1 MKMNRAASR
10 GAYSTLWTMASTTV
24 GTFQMPS
31 GADEHPPCPPDRRVI
46 LSSFPHILSRE
57 ALIVFQGVT
66 RMKKFD
72 TRVYSISDFLEWRKN
87 SILDISPEFQR
98 RGVWTR
104 AAKSF
109 LIDTIIRG
117 KPIPK
122 LLLTQS
128 LRDQRNIRTVVDG
141 QQRLRTIF
149 EFVSND
155 FTILK
160 AHNEEYAS
168 ATFSELPQGV
178 QNEILKYEVGVDVL
192 FDVDFKDLLDIFARI
207 NTYSVVLN
215 TQEKFNAKY
224 LGVFKT
230 YAYELGRD
238 YVDYFVSAAILTRKL
253 VSRMAEAQLS
263 SDLLVIL
270 CDGVQTVKNIERFY
284 RKYETIEDVP
294 PELRT
299 ARDNF
304 HTVMALVGGI
314 YKADEMGN
322 TNWARPHWFYSLF
335 SVVAHALF
343 GVGGLSDQGRPVLN
357 DARKGHW
364 RSVLDEISAQY
375 DIYTAED
382 AQDVPQDYT
391 RFIDYARRRTT
402 DTEARIERAKF
413 IIGKLL

>member
-1 MKMNRAASR
+1 
-10 GAYSTLWTMASTTV
+10 
-24 GTFQMPS
+24 
-31 GADEHPPCPPDRRVI
+31 
-46 LSSFPHILSRE
+46 
-57 ALIVFQGVT
+57 
-66 RMKKFD
+66 MKKFD

-87 SILDISPEFQR
+87 NILNLSPEFQR

-128 LRDQRNIRTVVDG
+128 LKDQRNLRTVVDG

-149 EFVSND
+149 EFIGND

-160 AHNEEYAS
+160 AHNETYARK
-168 ATFSELPQGV
+168 TFAELSEDV
-178 QNEILKYEVGVDVL
+178 QHEILKYEIGVDVL

-215 TQEKFNAKY
+215 TQEKLNAKY

-238 YVDYFVSAAILTRKL
+238 YVDYFVDADIFTKKQ
-253 VSRMAEAQLS
+253 VNRMAEAELS
-263 SDLLVIL
+263 SDLLIAL
-270 CDGVQTVKNIERFY
+270 CDGVQTAKNIEKFY
-284 RKYETIEDVP
+284 KKYETSEDVP
-294 PELRT
+294 EELR
-299 ARDNF
+299 AAKEHF
-304 HTVMALVGGI
+304 HKVMAFIGAI
-314 YKADEMGN
+314 YKAEEIKN
-322 TNWARPHWFYSLF
+322 TNWARPHLFYSLF

-343 GVGGLSDQGRPVLN
+343 GVGGLPVDQRPELTE
-357 DARKGHW
+357 ARKGHW

-375 DIYTAED
+375 DANTSAD
-382 AQDVPQDYT
+382 AGAVPPDYA

-402 DTEARIERAKF
+402 DTEARVERAKF
-413 IIGKLL
+413 LLGKLS